1 MYTLDKQRMSIR
13 HHQGKE
19 LKSTVAWH
27 FIAALYLQFKRLPH
41 SDGEL
46 SVVELVALPFFSRYN
61 HNSLRTTIARTISR
75 IDEHFPI
82 LSYNKKSSGPWRL
95 KTPAELDIFPS
106 LEAVQDKANYKTRNT
121 HRLHFEDG
129 RALFHFAQ
137 NIIDGD
143 CLLHTGNQQQAA
155 LSSYRLAA
163 RSKTTLLH
171 TTARL
176 RQCSALM
183 RLGDFDQAEEL
194 LDTTDWGCGQSYAC
208 FHAHLYRCRLDQLR
222 GRKMRIVKSPDAVSV
237 PDDITTALTMT
248 LNAFAKRD
256 QTRLLAEKPK
266 SKGLTQRLAYEC
278 IEDLY
283 NALFLRVRAS
293 HHDGVQ
299 QSAYNIAN
307 TYYILSNISNSPFI
321 WPDISIRI
329 FAWCDLCD
337 EVCRKF
343 EVGSDTYLNDLLR
356 AETFARNPD
365 TFHQALPAAQEALEK
380 SQSNGN
386 LYDQNE
392 LASLIK
398 RLSGSISGN

>member
-13 HHQGKE
+13 QHHGKE

-46 SVVELVALPFFSRYN
+46 SAVELMALPFFSRYN

-95 KTPAELDIFPS
+95 KSPADFDIFPS
-106 LEAVQDKANYKTRNT
+106 LEAIQDKANYKPQNT
-121 HRLHFEDG
+121 LRLHFEDG

-143 CLLHTGNQQQAA
+143 CLLHTGNQQEAA
-155 LSSYRLAA
+155 LNSYRLAA
-163 RSKTTLLH
+163 RSKTMLLH

-176 RQCSALM
+176 RQCLALM
-183 RLGDFDQAEEL
+183 RLGDFDQVEEL
-194 LDTTDWGCGQSYAC
+194 LETTDWGGEQTYAG
-208 FHAHLYRCRLDQLR
+208 FHAHLLRSRLDQLR
-222 GRKMRIVKSPDAVSV
+222 GQKMRIIKSADAVSV
-237 PDDITTALTMT
+237 PDDITTALTLT

-307 TYYILSNISNSPFI
+307 SYYTLSNIPNSPFI
-321 WPDISIRI
+321 WPDVSIRI

-337 EVCRKF
+337 AVCKKF

-356 AETFARNPD
+356 AETLARNPD
-365 TFHQALPAAQEALEK
+365 TFQQALPAAQEALEK
-380 SQSNGN
+380 SQRNGN
-386 LYDQNE
+386 LYDQDQ
-392 LASLIK
+392 LSSLIE
-398 RLSGSISGN
+398 RLSDSTAGK